1 MGVQDVVAGD
11 VRVHSPVAEV
21 RVARRLAPP
30 RGQIGEGPG
39 LVEGE
44 PDLDAVPE
52 GGEASVGEGEVLLLD
67 LGHRLHRGVL
77 ARPPGPLGRGVQEA
91 LRQVPVVE
99 RDVGRDAQGHEL
111 VDEIVVEGLALGV
124 DAVCGPASG
133 EDARPGDAEAV
144 VLQAHGLHQGQV
156 GVHHVVVVARYIA
169 SGALARHRGVH
180 GARRLLAAVAA
191 VGARHAHR
199 VRARVGVPDGGAPA
213 ALPVGALHL
222 VGSRAQPPDESLWK
236 LAEVLVLRR
245 PLPPGVGRRVD
256 AGAARYVQA
265 ALVADVRHQDRGG
278 GRRRGRLHLGLR
290 LGRPRGGLQG
300 VGARQGPHQ
309 QH

>member
-1 MGVQDVVAGD
+1 M
-11 VRVHSPVAEV
+11 
-21 RVARRLAPP
+21 
-30 RGQIGEGPG
+30 
-39 LVEGE
+39 
-44 PDLDAVPE
+44 
-52 GGEASVGEGEVLLLD
+52 
-67 LGHRLHRGVL
+67 
-77 ARPPGPLGRGVQEA
+77 
-91 LRQVPVVE
+91 VE
-99 RDVGRDAQGHEL
+99 RDVRRDARRQQLVNEPVVEVEALL
-111 VDEIVVEGLALGV
+111 VDA
-124 DAVCGPASG
+124 ARGPACR
-133 EDARPGDAEAV
+133 EDARPSDAEAI
-144 VLQAHGLHQGQV
+144 VLQAHGLHEGNV
-156 GVHHVVVVARYIA
+156 GVHHAVVVTRNVACRPLGCHRWVD
-169 SGALARHRGVH
+169 GAWR
-180 GARRLLAAVAA
+180 VAA
-191 VGARHAHR
+191 AMAAIGARHAHR